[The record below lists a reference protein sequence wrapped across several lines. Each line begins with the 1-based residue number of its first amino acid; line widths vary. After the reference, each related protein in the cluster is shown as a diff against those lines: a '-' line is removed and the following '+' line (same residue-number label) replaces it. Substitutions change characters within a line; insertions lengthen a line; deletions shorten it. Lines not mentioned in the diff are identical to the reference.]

1 MSLSSLNGGALDG
14 IAENGIV
21 KNETAKETPSVDQPK
36 PEEKQESLEKSDPNQ
51 ATEAQEAQETP
62 NKSDEPTKEIKTE
75 PAKDEVKA
83 GEIKKPEQPDKAAE
97 NKEIETKS
105 KESQE
110 AELQAALAGIVK
122 DVPKIDMPAKEKK
135 KENAEVRRSTAKNLD
150 LNMQIKI
157 EPSLQKLRL
166 DESKKKELTFEE
178 CLENGRQMMIKF
190 LDNQFEEV
198 IGILEDQSDISI
210 IHKLGSAAVRFFDSI
225 LSMDKEKMT
234 IALTAM
240 REAADFS
247 DRHRKKTGYINY
259 LISPDYNTFT
269 DVECHAEVFDWS
281 PFAFL

>member
-1 MSLSSLNGGALDG
+1 MDRN
-14 IAENGIV
+14 
-21 KNETAKETPSVDQPK
+21 KTAKEEHVNKAPLEHSEKSVVDKQPNS
-36 PEEKQESLEKSDPNQ
+36 EVKQESPEKVQLKEEQPPEAPN
-51 ATEAQEAQETP
+51 
-62 NKSDEPTKEIKTE
+62 EPEKEQKTTKAIKTE
-75 PAKDEVKA
+75 ESTKDEVKA
-83 GEIKKPEQPDKAAE
+83 SEIKNDQPIDNKAAE
-97 NKEIETKS
+97 HPNKLAT
-105 KESQE
+105 KESKE
-110 AELQAALAGIVK
+110 AELEAALADIVK
-122 DVPKIDMPAKEKK
+122 DAPKIDKNAKK
-135 KENAEVRRSTAKNLD
+135 KETRSSAKNLD

-198 IGILEDQSDISI
+198 IGILEEQSDISI

-234 IALTAM
+234 IALAAM

-269 DVECHAEVFDWS
+269 DVECHAEVLGCVLFN
-281 PFAFL
+281 FMCFFKIF